1 MTTASH
7 KRPNP
12 RAKRARKKSPTAG
25 SKLDQIVGALS
36 TRTGATVP
44 DLMALTGWQSHSVR
58 GALAGALKKQRG
70 LTIKSEKVGEERRY
84 RIAKS

>member
-1 MTTASH
+1 MTTASR

-12 RAKRARKKSPTAG
+12 RVKPMRKKTVPVGT
-25 SKLDQIVGALS
+25 KLDQIVGALS
-36 TRTGATVP
+36 TRHGATIP
-44 DLMALTGWQSHSVR
+44 DLMDLTGWQSHSVR